1 MKITVPSS
9 VSSIV
14 EKGKDWK
21 EKAHG
26 RDLAQSRGVQDAGE
40 QVQRGGS
47 AGREGGRE
55 RVLPGELK
63 ACGSGRKEDTG
74 GGRSGWLRTKAAGG
88 LGPEEHS

>member
-9 VSSIV
+9 VSSVV

-26 RDLAQSRGVQDAGE
+26 RDLARSRGVQDAGQ

-47 AGREGGRE
+47 GRREGGRE

-63 ACGSGRKEDTG
+63 ARGRGRKEAR
-74 GGRSGWLRTKAAGG
+74 GGRRGWLKTKAAGG
-88 LGPEEHS
+88 LGPEEDS

>member
-21 EKAHG
+21 ENAHG

-47 AGREGGRE
+47 GRREGGRE

-63 ACGSGRKEDTG
+63 ACGSGRKEDT
-74 GGRSGWLRTKAAGG
+74 
-88 LGPEEHS
+88 